1 MKTNR
6 AARVVLKIRFIA
18 LCVAVVGMAGV
29 GARLGESSNVR
40 WVQAAAP
47 QVQHPQSPSM
57 SIGDLM
63 VAFR

>member
-6 AARVVLKIRFIA
+6 AARVMLKIRFIA
-18 LCVAVVGMAGV
+18 LCVAVVGMAGL
-29 GARLGESSNVR
+29 GAKLGESSNVR
-40 WVQAAAP
+40 WVQAAAL
-47 QVQHPQSPSM
+47 QVQYPQAPSM

>member
-6 AARVVLKIRFIA
+6 AARMILKIQFIA
-18 LCVAVVGMAGV
+18 LCVAVIGMAGL
-29 GARLGESSNVR
+29 GAKLGQSSNVR
-40 WVQAAAP
+40 WVRTSALQVPYP
-47 QVQHPQSPSM
+47 QTPSM